1 MDLIAS
7 CVRLFLLVWLVGI
20 ILIYEQSQ
28 LHKTI
33 EDKTPYYILLRPD
46 WKYVVSTEQTPNEW
60 SLCFL
65 KEHRWYIKTT
75 FCVFANEFDSLEE
88 AKRFRQKYIDQ
99 DPRQFIP
106 IA

>member
-7 CVRLFLLVWLVGI
+7 YVWVFWLIWLVVI

-28 LHKTI
+28 LPKTV
-33 EDKTPYYILLRPD
+33 EEKTPCYILLRPD
-46 WKYVVSTEQTPNEW
+46 WKYVVSTVQRPDEW
-60 SLCFL
+60 SIVFL
-65 KEHRWYIKTT
+65 KEHRWYIETT
-75 FCVFANEFDSLEE
+75 FCVFANEFDSLEQ

-106 IA
+106 IT